1 MLRTSCGLTRLNHA
15 SRSPRDLPRL
25 SKPFACRL
33 RRPGVG
39 VAWGVA
45 GEVGV
50 ATAIACIA
58 SAARMLV
65 AEGIDAAAAA
75 AAVEEDDAAAAGA
88 VAGVLL
94 LLAGVV

>member
-25 SKPFACRL
+25 SKPFACRV
-33 RRPGVG
+33 RRPVVG

-58 SAARMLV
+58 SAARMLG

-75 AAVEEDDAAAAGA
+75 AAVEEDAAAAVA

-94 LLAGVV
+94 LAGVV